1 MKKNVISD
9 NLLKNYPSTSVSSQS
24 SKRNNTDF
32 NKEIEKERKKNGN
45 LHDRILG
52 SVWFSS
58 HITVLKTVF

>member
-1 MKKNVISD
+1 MKMKKTMLSD

-52 SVWFSS
+52 SV
-58 HITVLKTVF
+58 